1 VPRRLKDLS
10 LAIRRAQAELSQQL
24 GRAARP
30 SELADRLGA
39 PTSKVVEALHAAEAY
54 RCSSLE
60 QTLSCGDTT
69 TTPDGF
75 IGELD
80 AQMCLIEDRETLRP
94 LLAELTPRDRRIL
107 GLRFFHELTQSQIA
121 EQVGVSQMHVSR
133 LLHQTLTFLHDRMI
147 TAQRSTPEEH
157 PPSELCTSQN
167 PFNDQLPMPPGSLS
181 PGTASPGSP
190 SRQ

>member
-69 TTPDGF
+69 TTPDEF
-75 IGELD
+75 VGELD
-80 AQMCLIEDRETLRP
+80 AQMCLIEDRATLRP
-94 LLAELTPRDRRIL
+94 LLAELAPRDRKIL

-133 LLHQTLTFLHDRMI
+133 LLHQALTFLHDRMT

-157 PPSELCTSQN
+157 HPSELCISQN
-167 PFNDQLPMPPGSLS
+167 PSNDQLPMSPGSLS

-190 SRQ
+190 SRH